1 MSTEKQTLYSREKQI
16 TLTCEDE
23 AKDFVLWSLSA
34 KAQEL
39 ALKEAQEIHSHTIEN
54 LTSAEKVIR
63 SVYLLQDIDLL
74 KEALLDS
81 EQEEFIKKAS
91 LTFTGDEADYQKK
104 IAEKADVLKGSRY
117 LELGQ
122 LTKEHLAEKLTA
134 KEMNRQIQVSWNCAI
149 LQASLV
155 RALRQ
160 EDGQCLFQ
168 SAEEMKQALPAEIM
182 EKLCEVLVE
191 FLTQR
196 GTAQVF
202 PKPHTFKS

>member
-1 MSTEKQTLYSREKQI
+1 MSKDKQLFYSREKQV
-16 TLTCEDE
+16 TLTLEDE

-34 KAQEL
+34 KAQEM
-39 ALKEAQEIHSHTIEN
+39 ALKEAQEIHSNTIET

-81 EQEEFIKKAS
+81 EQEEFSKKAS
-91 LTFTGDEADYQKK
+91 LTFTGDEADYSKK
-104 IAEKADVLKGSRY
+104 IAEKADVIKANRY

-122 LTKEHLAEKLTA
+122 LTKEQLAEKLTA

-160 EDGQCLFQ
+160 EDGQSLFQ
-168 SAEEMKQALPAEIM
+168 STEEMKQALPAEIM
-182 EKLCEVLVE
+182 EKLCEVLLE

>member
-1 MSTEKQTLYSREKQI
+1 MSKDKQLFYSREKQV
-16 TLTCEDE
+16 TLTLEDE

-34 KAQEL
+34 KAQEM
-39 ALKEAQEIHSHTIEN
+39 ALKEAQEIHSNTIET

-81 EQEEFIKKAS
+81 EQEEFSKKAS
-91 LTFTGDEADYQKK
+91 LTLTGDEADYPKK
-104 IAEKADVLKGSRY
+104 IAEKAEVLKANRY

-122 LTKEHLAEKLTA
+122 LSKEQLADKLTA
-134 KEMNRQIQVSWNCAI
+134 TEMNRQIQVSWNCAI

-160 EDGQCLFQ
+160 EDGQSLFQ
-168 SAEEMKQALPAEIM
+168 STEEMKQALPAEIM
-182 EKLCEVLVE
+182 EKLCEVLLE

>member
-1 MSTEKQTLYSREKQI
+1 MSRENQTLYSREKQV
-16 TLTCEDE
+16 TLTLEDE

-81 EQEEFIKKAS
+81 EQEEFSKKAS
-91 LTFTGDEADYQKK
+91 LTLTGDEADYPKK
-104 IAEKADVLKGSRY
+104 IAEKADVLKANRY

-122 LTKEHLAEKLTA
+122 LSKEQLADKLTA
-134 KEMNRQIQVSWNCAI
+134 KEINRQIQVSWNCAI
-149 LQASLV
+149 LQTSLV

-160 EDGQCLFQ
+160 EDGQSLFQ
-168 SAEEMKQALPAEIM
+168 STEEMKQALPAEIM
-182 EKLCEVLVE
+182 EKLCEVLLE

>member
-1 MSTEKQTLYSREKQI
+1 MSKDKQLFYSREKQV
-16 TLTCEDE
+16 TLTLEDE

-34 KAQEL
+34 KAQEM
-39 ALKEAQEIHSHTIEN
+39 ALKEAQEIHSNTIET

-81 EQEEFIKKAS
+81 EQEEFSKKAS
-91 LTFTGDEADYQKK
+91 LTLTGDEADYPKK
-104 IAEKADVLKGSRY
+104 IAEKAEVLKANRY

-122 LTKEHLAEKLTA
+122 LSKEQLADKLTA

-160 EDGQCLFQ
+160 EDGQSLFQ
-168 SAEEMKQALPAEIM
+168 STEEMKQALPAEIM
-182 EKLCEVLVE
+182 EKLCEVLLE

>member
-1 MSTEKQTLYSREKQI
+1 MSKENQTLYSREKQV
-16 TLTCEDE
+16 TLTLENE

-91 LTFTGDEADYQKK
+91 LTFTGDESDYQIK
-104 IAEKADVLKGSRY
+104 IAEKADVLKANRY

-122 LTKEHLAEKLTA
+122 LTKEQLAEKLTA

-160 EDGQCLFQ
+160 EDGQSLFQ
-168 SAEEMKQALPAEIM
+168 STEEMKQALPAEIM
-182 EKLCEVLVE
+182 EKLCEVLLE

>member
-1 MSTEKQTLYSREKQI
+1 MSTENQSLYSREKQI
-16 TLTCEDE
+16 TLTLEDE

-104 IAEKADVLKGSRY
+104 IAEKADVLKANRY

-122 LTKEHLAEKLTA
+122 LSKEQLADKLTA

-168 SAEEMKQALPAEIM
+168 STEEMKQALPAEIM
-182 EKLCEVLVE
+182 EKLCEVLLE

>member
-1 MSTEKQTLYSREKQI
+1 MRTRNQMLYSREKQV
-16 TLTCEDE
+16 TLTLEGE
-23 AKDFVLWSLSA
+23 AESFVLWSLSA

-39 ALKEAQEIHSHTIEN
+39 ALQEAQEIHSNTIEN
-54 LTSAEKVIR
+54 LMSAEKVIC

-91 LTFTGDEADYQKK
+91 LTLTGDEADYQEK
-104 IAEKADVLKGSRY
+104 IAEKAEVLKASRY
-117 LELGQ
+117 LELEQ
-122 LTKEHLAEKLTA
+122 LSKAQLADKLTA
-134 KEMNRQIQVSWNCAI
+134 KEMNRQIQGSWNCAI
-149 LQASLV
+149 LRASLV
-155 RALRQ
+155 RALHQ

-168 SAEEMKQALPAEIM
+168 STEEMKQALPAEIM
-182 EKLCEVLVE
+182 EKLCEVLLE

-202 PKPHTFKS
+202 HKPHTFRS

>member
-1 MSTEKQTLYSREKQI
+1 MKKENQTLYSREKQV
-16 TLTCEDE
+16 TLTLENE

-54 LTSAEKVIR
+54 LTSAEKVIH

-74 KEALLDS
+74 KEALLES

-91 LTFTGDEADYQKK
+91 LTFTGDESDYQIK
-104 IAEKADVLKGSRY
+104 IAEKADVLKANRY

-122 LTKEHLAEKLTA
+122 LSKEQLADKLTA

-160 EDGQCLFQ
+160 EDGQSLFH
-168 SAEEMKQALPAEIM
+168 STEEMKQALPAEIM
-182 EKLCEVLVE
+182 EKLCEVLLE
-191 FLTQR
+191 FLIQR

>member
-1 MSTEKQTLYSREKQI
+1 MKKENQTLYSREKQV
-16 TLTCEDE
+16 TLTLENE

-74 KEALLDS
+74 KEALLES

-91 LTFTGDEADYQKK
+91 LTFTGDESDYQIK
-104 IAEKADVLKGSRY
+104 IAEKADVLKANRY

-122 LTKEHLAEKLTA
+122 LTKEQLAEKLTA

-160 EDGQCLFQ
+160 EDGQSLFQ
-168 SAEEMKQALPAEIM
+168 STEEMKQALPAEIM
-182 EKLCEVLVE
+182 EKLCEVLLE